1 LSSLPKGSGSK
12 TQDKSFGYA
21 LWSALMDKGIPEKPG
36 MLLPFNKLKV
46 SLALMYNVSKSLLD
60 NNTGQRDHE

>member
-1 LSSLPKGSGSK
+1 MCPNRLALSL
-12 TQDKSFGYA
+12 SFGYA

-60 NNTGQRDHE
+60 NNRGATGP

>member
-1 LSSLPKGSGSK
+1 MGTVLF
-12 TQDKSFGYA
+12 QQI
-21 LWSALMDKGIPEKPG
+21 ALMDKGIPEKPG